1 MEASLALVFSSKTRE
16 SNGWCSDFCGHRA
29 HTKQLTY
36 WNFSLCFG
44 TSLVVHASSIPRMSI
59 IHAFGKGVSGPA
71 GRMAEG
77 ALQTQV
83 FHAESWRRHEGHF

>member
-1 MEASLALVFSSKTRE
+1 M
-16 SNGWCSDFCGHRA
+16 
-29 HTKQLTY
+29 
-36 WNFSLCFG
+36 
-44 TSLVVHASSIPRMSI
+44 VHASSIPRMSI

-71 GRMAEG
+71 GRTAEG